1 MYVELLGVFEEMYR
15 HCVEVGTNVNRDYVM
30 ARIEEAARN
39 QKNDNFIE
47 RQKRKYLSTDLLDEI
62 DWKTAQ
68 KSKATGLVSVGNK
81 LKGHVVVEIN
91 QSGRLQVV
99 VYFDDRNRWVLG
111 VMMFIA
117 IFPPFW
123 FLWLLIAVLHFVTK
137 HRCKYEARR
146 LANTLGALKT
156 S

>member
-1 MYVELLGVFEEMYR
+1 MEVLGAFEEMYR
-15 HCVEVGTNVNRDYVM
+15 HCVEVGPNVDTDYIM

-39 QKNDNFIE
+39 QKKGNFLE
-47 RQKRKYLSTDLLDEI
+47 RQKRKYLSTDVLDEV
-62 DWKTAQ
+62 DWQTAQ
-68 KSKATGLVSVGNK
+68 EPKATGLVSVGNK
-81 LKGHVVVEIN
+81 QKGHVVVEIN

-99 VYFDDRNRWVLG
+99 VYVDDRNRWVLG
-111 VMMFIA
+111 VMMFMA

-123 FLWLLIAVLHFVTK
+123 FLWLLIAVLHFGTK

-146 LANTLGALKT
+146 LANTLGALRT